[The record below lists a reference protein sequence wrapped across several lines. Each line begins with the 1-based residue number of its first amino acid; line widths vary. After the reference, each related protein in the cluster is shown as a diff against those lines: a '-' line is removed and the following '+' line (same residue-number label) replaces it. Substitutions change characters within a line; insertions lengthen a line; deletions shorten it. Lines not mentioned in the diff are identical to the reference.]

1 MILPRPFRGNSR
13 TCLDAQEFPVTEIQ
27 YFFMSASLKGP
38 TASQIP
44 LFIVFPSL
52 GSRSMKEWERQNDL
66 NLFLPSWQEFQSM
79 HLSVT
84 ASDNGWQLQSH
95 GVVPRACLHES
106 GWMTLISNALSYSQQ
121 QIGIRNP
128 ASFTSLYHMPLDTPR
143 VCCLPIIAFFLGK
156 PKC

>member
-1 MILPRPFRGNSR
+1 MILPPPFRGKSR
-13 TCLDAQEFPVTEIQ
+13 TWLDAQEFPVNEIQ

-52 GSRSMKEWERQNDL
+52 GSRCMKEWERQNDL

-106 GWMTLISNALSYSQQ
+106 GPWYPMHCPIHSSKLEYEILLLLCHFITCHLICPMSAACLSLLLSEESQ
-121 QIGIRNP
+121 
-128 ASFTSLYHMPLDTPR
+128 S
-143 VCCLPIIAFFLGK
+143 VK
-156 PKC
+156 